1 MPNQTTSD
9 KHYDCKTCVN
19 RGSPLC
25 ELCTQITSPSGK
37 EHKPKYYIALT
48 EVFPTAVQIM
58 FPYYK
63 PKEQKRAALAI
74 AKYLCSGVPIPTSLV
89 LEYNK
94 LTERKETK
102 QEE

>member
-37 EHKPKYYIALT
+37 EHKPKYYIGLV
-48 EVFPTAVQIM
+48 EVAPVVPELRI
-58 FPYYK
+58 PHGLSS
-63 PKEQKRAALAI
+63 EIEGRAITI
-74 AKYLCSGVPIPTSLV
+74 ARHLGAGLPIPIRAV
-89 LEYNK
+89 LEYNTLVEHRTK
-94 LTERKETK
+94 KE
-102 QEE
+102 E